1 MSLLDTQ
8 LELTRDG
15 KVNEKKNI
23 LSPYVPSDLARER
36 LAMIRQ
42 DFSSGYT
49 LQQRPR
55 REFNDLA
62 LIERTAIDQMAWAV
76 YQPNDG
82 DPLQD
87 SSDSWRSNAV
97 RPITRNK
104 VFSIAAHVTARTLF
118 PRISAFDDESKE
130 QHDASQVMSDL
141 VEYSTFNTNANF
153 SDVSLRAVISAL
165 VNPVSIVWSEYV
177 EVYRT
182 VKTKKKEGGGWET
195 KRMLDEDLS
204 GFRDESVPPDQFYI
218 QDFYQADVQ
227 KQGWII
233 RRRVRPYT
241 LLKTLYPLSEY
252 PDFKFVRPGVQV
264 LFNDANQQFY
274 EAYDLTMRQDEGEE
288 IIYMNKSLDLRLHVV
303 NGILLSDGDNPNPR
317 EDKLY
322 PVSTFGYELL
332 RPNGDCFYYK
342 SLAFK
347 TMPDDK
353 IVNTLY
359 PMIIDGTYL
368 AIMPPMIN
376 RGGEIIGSDVIVPGG
391 VTTFSDPNANLDP
404 IAVQNENLK
413 AGLEAL
419 MKVEENIQ
427 DDAFQ
432 PLMQGD
438 MPAGGGNMPA
448 YNMSKMEANAKIM
461 LGPFMQ
467 MVGQYVK
474 QVGRLRIGDIKQY
487 LTLPEVSAIEGN
499 ANTDLVYRTFL
510 LPQGKG
516 RNKSHR
522 IKFSLDVPDEPVT
535 HTKHLGNSIDILD
548 EQGGL
553 GSKNHLSKVNPVL
566 FRNLKYQVIVSP
578 DVIAPMSEEL
588 EASWSLQMF
597 DKMLAAPGLFD
608 PNMAAKL
615 LLEAGPKTR
624 KHVEDYVSKNPVFGP
639 PPPPQ
644 NQPTQSGMPPVST
657 GAIGQQQNTRVQ

>member
-1 MSLLDTQ
+1 MLIDTK
-8 LELTRDG
+8 LELTKDG
-15 KVNEKKNI
+15 KVDEKKNI
-23 LSPYVPSDLARER
+23 LSPYSPSSLARER
-36 LAMIRQ
+36 LVMIRQ

-130 QHDASQVMSDL
+130 QVDAAQVMQDL
-141 VEYSTFNTNANF
+141 IEYSTFNTNANF

-182 VKTKKKEGGGWET
+182 VKTTKNETGWET
-195 KRMLDEDLS
+195 TQMLDDDLS

-218 QDFYQADVQ
+218 QDFYQPDVQ
-227 KQGWII
+227 KEGWII

-241 LLKTLYPLSEY
+241 LLKTLYPESEY
-252 PDFKFVRPGVQV
+252 PDFKYVKPGVQV

-288 IIYMNKSLDLRLHVV
+288 IIYMNKSLDLRLAVV
-303 NGILLSDGDNPNPR
+303 NGILMSHPDNPNPR

-332 RPNGDCFYYK
+332 RSNGDCFYYK

-419 MKVEENIQ
+419 MKVEQNIQ
-427 DDAFQ
+427 DDSFNT
-432 PLMQGD
+432 LMQGD
-438 MPAGGGNMPA
+438 MPEGGGNMPA
-448 YNMSKMEANAKIM
+448 YNMSKIEANAKIM

-487 LTLPEVSAIEGN
+487 LTLPEVSTIEGS
-499 ANTDLVYRTFL
+499 ANTDLIYRTFL
-510 LPQGKG
+510 MPQGKG

-522 IKFSLDVPDEPVT
+522 IKFSLDVPDKPISHKE
-535 HTKHLGNSIDILD
+535 HLNNSMDILE
-548 EQGGL
+548 EQGGI
-553 GSKNHLSKVNPVL
+553 GSKNRLSKVNPQL

-597 DKMLAAPGLFD
+597 DKMVSAPGLFD
-608 PNMAAKL
+608 PSMAAKM

-624 KHVEDYVSKNPVFGP
+624 KHVEDYVSKTPVFGP

-644 NQPTQSGMPPVST
+644 NQPTQGGQAPT
-657 GAIGQQQNTRVQ
+657 GVGQIGQQQNTRVQ